1 MAVYKMRG
9 VTMTKIPFSVAM
21 CVYGKDNPQWFDI
34 SVNSVINQTT
44 KPDEIIL
51 VVDGPVP
58 DELSQI
64 IKKYEAMGLLI
75 FVALPVPGTG
85 AISGALAATVLDIR
99 LKYALPAIFFG
110 TVIATSITS
119 GALNLLLTLF

>member
-1 MAVYKMRG
+1 MIAIIPLVAKVAG
-9 VTMTKIPFSVAM
+9 KIEHVAN
-21 CVYGKDNPQWFDI
+21 K
-34 SVNSVINQTT
+34 
-44 KPDEIIL
+44 KAAK
-51 VVDGPVP
+51 
-58 DELSQI
+58 